1 MEYLVVARGELLDLT
16 DGGTVGRD
24 PGHEPTWL
32 DVDGIDDVIDVTLR
46 VCPDCGD
53 DLGQATQVTT
63 RLIEEI
69 PEPPPIDT
77 IQYNLH
83 QYSCDGCDSTVE
95 ATHSDCPPEGNFG
108 VNVLAQAAH
117 ARYECRLPYR
127 KIADRFPDLLG
138 LKLSDASAWYCVQR
152 VAEAGRDGY
161 EAILAQIREADVVH
175 VNETGQRLDGD
186 QGWLW
191 TFKTEEAILYEIATS
206 RGSEVIDE
214 VLGEDFDGHLV
225 NDG

>member
-16 DGGTVGRD
+16 AGGTVGRD

-152 VAEAGRDGY
+152 VAEAG
-161 EAILAQIREADVVH
+161 A
-175 VNETGQRLDGD
+175 TGTRRSSRRSARRM
-186 QGWLW
+186 WS
-191 TFKTEEAILYEIATS
+191 TSTKPASVSTATKGGSGRS
-206 RGSEVIDE
+206 RPKRRSSTKSPRAAGAR
-214 VLGEDFDGHLV
+214 
-225 NDG
+225 